1 MSTISTDSPAS
12 PELFLTLIVPP
23 IVTRHQGQA
32 VEMVSDPA
40 HSAAS
45 IRSVFICLPIRSFI
59 RIRAVA
65 EAAVLAVAH
74 LRWPYARNP
83 LDDLSW
89 RRKHLP
95 SGAQAVQAD
104 SILRWLAAPVIT
116 AGLLQA
122 TCELRDALKMR

>member
-1 MSTISTDSPAS
+1 
-12 PELFLTLIVPP
+12 
-23 IVTRHQGQA
+23 
-32 VEMVSDPA
+32 MVSDPA

-59 RIRAVA
+59 RIRAPAGAVA
-65 EAAVLAVAH
+65 EAAVRAVAH